1 MDISIHQSKH
11 IVDDQP
17 HNGLPSDPFVLALD
31 DAPGKSLEDFDLLLI
46 TDLLEVLDKEKVIG
60 WNELV
65 DGDEGGDVSLADVWG
80 ETCGMRDLVDRWLVE
95 H

>member
-1 MDISIHQSKH
+1 M
-11 IVDDQP
+11 
-17 HNGLPSDPFVLALD
+17 
-31 DAPGKSLEDFDLLLI
+31 EDFDFLLI

-60 WNELV
+60 WDELV
-65 DGDEGGDVSLADVWG
+65 DGDEGGDVSLADVRG